1 MFYTEI
7 LTKKVELWIFHLFH
21 SRKNTTKQL
30 SQSKFQCE
38 NNYSTNYL
46 LLSFQFFI
54 LYLCLSKQCIR
65 YKSKWEI
72 ARKHPYF
79 WCIIQ
84 AKLGQNSRS
93 MAALLHAPI
102 LLHQRTSRFDHFYDL
117 ADTSTRGSSPFLSRF
132 FLSTQVQFTNCTE
145 TDTKIGYRMAKSFT
159 LLMPYLVKIFF
170 LKVVQIS

>member
-1 MFYTEI
+1 MWF
-7 LTKKVELWIFHLFH
+7 F
-21 SRKNTTKQL
+21 SL
-30 SQSKFQCE
+30 SFTGEKTPQNNFPSQNFSVE

-117 ADTSTRGSSPFLSRF
+117 ADTSTRGQQPVSLLTLPS
-132 FLSTQVQFTNCTE
+132 STQVQFTNCTE

-159 LLMPYLVKIFF
+159 YACRT
-170 LKVVQIS
+170 Q